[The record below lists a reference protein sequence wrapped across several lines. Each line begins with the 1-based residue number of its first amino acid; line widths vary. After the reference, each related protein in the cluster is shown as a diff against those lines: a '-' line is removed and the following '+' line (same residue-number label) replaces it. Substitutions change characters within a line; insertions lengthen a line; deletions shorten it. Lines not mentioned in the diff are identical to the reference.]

1 MKFIRGSILLIA
13 TLPFALAADFDWHG
27 RLNSGQTIEIKG
39 VNGTVRAERASGGEV
54 EVSAIKIGR
63 RSDPRAVQIT
73 AVNHPGGITL
83 CAVYPSDDF
92 GRGNDCRPGSG
103 GHMSVHNNDV
113 RVEFTVRVP
122 PGVNFVGRTVNG
134 EVEAASLSGDVEAYT
149 VNGRVRISTTGFARA
164 NTVNGSITASLGK
177 GNWTHPLAFQTVNGS
192 IRLDLPPA
200 AGAQLRA
207 ATVNG
212 HISTD
217 FPLALRGRFNGKHIS
232 GTLGAGGPELSLKT
246 VNGSID
252 IRRNMI

>member
-1 MKFIRGSILLIA
+1 MTLFREITLLAA
-13 TLPFALAADFDWHG
+13 TLPCALAADFDWHG
-27 RLNSGQTIEIKG
+27 RLSSGQTIEIKG
-39 VNGTVRAERASGGEV
+39 INGMVRAERASGGEV
-54 EVSAIKIGR
+54 EVSAVKSGR
-63 RSDPRAVQIT
+63 RSDPRAVHIQS
-73 AVNHPGGITL
+73 VNHPGGTTL
-83 CAVYPSDDF
+83 CAVYPSEDF
-92 GRGNDCRPGSG
+92 ARPNDCRPGSG

-177 GNWTHPLAFQTVNGS
+177 GNWTHPLAFRTVNGS
-192 IRLDLPPA
+192 IRLELPPA
-200 AGAQLRA
+200 AGAQLQA

-217 FPLALRGRFNGKHIS
+217 FPLAIRGRFSGKHINA
-232 GTLGAGGPELSLKT
+232 TLGEGGPELSLKT